1 MARRKRDPKQAAAGF
16 AAAASEQTPDDRQH
30 PAALGHS
37 TPSPTAPTAA
47 PEGRKPQTG
56 KKVRPHSKQA
66 LIYLHPD
73 GHRALKLYAAEAD
86 RSMQD
91 VVSELLERGAKQLGI
106 TAPMRPSPPDE
117 SES

>member
-1 MARRKRDPKQAAAGF
+1 MTGKKRDPKKAAAGF
-16 AAAASEQTPDDRQH
+16 AAAATDADH
-30 PAALGHS
+30 PATQAPS
-37 TPSPTAPTAA
+37 TPPPADTSSP
-47 PEGRKPQTG
+47 ERKPQTG

-91 VVSELLERGAKQLGI
+91 LVSELLERGARQLGI
-106 TAPMRPSPPDE
+106 SAPMRPVPPDE
-117 SES
+117 SET